1 MSGPPR
7 HPANTFEHRRYIA
20 GAAGLGSPYVDG
32 VFIDDGWGDGP
43 SEIEPHSVLD
53 MGLSTADVA
62 SIRGNWS
69 QTMDAV
75 SKKLSE
81 LKGWSWQMSNYAYPG
96 AFGQ

>member
-1 MSGPPR
+1 
-7 HPANTFEHRRYIA
+7 
-20 GAAGLGSPYVDG
+20 

-69 QTMDAV
+69 RTMDAV
-75 SKKLSE
+75 SKKLAE

-96 AFGQ
+96 AFGRWRPLAVPMVAGWLTCLDH